1 LKPPDCTAPQSTG
14 LTGAATRGSIFDMTN
29 LMKWNRWLGT
39 SDLAAGRAWRGE
51 AGGRIARALFM
62 LVALAAAG
70 CAAPPKDY
78 PRSETRAIEAHDSTP
93 IGKEVAALAAQHPGE
108 SGYSLMSRGRQA
120 FTTRVALADLAQKTL
135 DVQYFLWEADATG
148 RLLTQA
154 LLRAADRGVRVRIL
168 LDDVN
173 LKKRDRSLAA
183 FDTHA
188 NIEIRLFN
196 PFADRGSHLLG
207 FMTDFERVNHRM
219 HNKLMVMDNTL
230 AIVGGRNMSDPY
242 FEVDPSANFR
252 DLDIVAAGPI
262 VRDLSKLFDRFWN
275 GEWSVPIAAL
285 YDEQASG
292 VADLDFYRQ
301 RMAEVMKTD
310 KYPHP
315 LDRDVATVKT
325 ELTAIM
331 HSFIWAPGQ
340 VLFDDPS
347 SINDRSRRTMSRFIF
362 RRVDALQG
370 ELLIESAYFIP
381 VDRGVAKIKELRERG
396 VRIRVL
402 TNSLASNDVIAAF
415 AGYSGQREALLKAGV
430 ELYEL
435 RPVPGPVRKA
445 MFGAGSKAGLHTKA
459 IVFDRKD
466 VFVGSFNLD
475 ARSALINTEAGL
487 YIESPKLA
495 AQVVEFMDD
504 GIEPDNAFHVLFD
517 ENGKLYWASED
528 EGKPVRYDIEPMTT
542 GSQRFEAGLIRM
554 LPVAEQL

>member
-1 LKPPDCTAPQSTG
+1 MLHCTG
-14 LTGAATRGSIFDMTN
+14 LTIAVTYGNIFAMKGLNHWTRAMGHASVGRRSTH
-29 LMKWNRWLGT
+29 RPGV
-39 SDLAAGRAWRGE
+39 RAWIIGSMVLV
-51 AGGRIARALFM
+51 AALF
-62 LVALAAAG
+62 ASG
-70 CAAPPKDY
+70 CASPPKDY
-78 PRSETRAIEAHDSTP
+78 ARTESRAFEAHESTP
-93 IGKEVAALAAQHPGE
+93 IGQEVAALAAQHPGE
-108 SGYSLMSRGRQA
+108 SGFTLISRGRQA
-120 FTTRVALADLAQKTL
+120 FTARVALADLAQKTI

-188 NIEIRLFN
+188 NVEIRLFN
-196 PFADRGSHLLG
+196 PFADRKSHLLG

-219 HNKLMVMDNTL
+219 HNKLMVMDNAL

-242 FEVDPSANFR
+242 FEVDPGANFR

-275 GEWSVPIAAL
+275 GEWSVPIGAI
-285 YDEQASG
+285 YDEQESG

-301 RMAEVMKTD
+301 RMSEVMKTD
-310 KYPHP
+310 RYPHP
-315 LDRDVATVKT
+315 LDRDVATVKAD
-325 ELTAIM
+325 LSVIM
-331 HSFIWAPGQ
+331 RGFIWAPGQ
-340 VLFDDPS
+340 VLYDDPA

-362 RRVDALQG
+362 RRVDSLQS

-415 AGYSGQREALLKAGV
+415 AGYSGQREALLDAGV
-430 ELYEL
+430 EIYEM
-435 RPVPGPVRKA
+435 RPVPGPVRKRA
-445 MFGAGSKAGLHTKA
+445 FGAGSKAGLHTKA

-487 YIESPKLA
+487 YIESPRLA

-504 GIEPDNAFHVLFD
+504 GVEPDNAFRVRRD
-517 ENGKLYWASED
+517 VDGKIYWVAED
-528 EGKPVRYDIEPMTT
+528 EGQPVRYDTEPMTT